1 MQNKIIR
8 HRTDMEK
15 NTNRMDNIKAAPPH
29 NVKKVGPAFFAKPTF
44 CSKRHCGTTYF
55 NVTAKGVFN

>member
-1 MQNKIIR
+1 
-8 HRTDMEK
+8 MEK

-44 CSKRHCGTTYF
+44 CSERHCGTTYF